1 MSKTIVGVAVLLVL
15 FNACVSQKKFNAT
28 SLAYKNCQEKLADAN
43 NQIQTCSED
52 KQAAIARLD
61 EANQHIELLKSDSV
75 ATHGKLEKEIA
86 LNTELQTSNDALLKQ
101 KNELLENASAQSN
114 ALTKRLQQKQTELDQ
129 KQTELDN
136 KELNI
141 NALTNELKMRM
152 YRVNE
157 LEHVLNSK
165 DSIMNNLK
173 KKIAEAL
180 EGFSTSDLTIERK
193 NGKVYVSMA
202 DKLLFKS
209 GSAEVDVKGKEALKK
224 LAEVLARNKD
234 IQVMVEGHTDNDK
247 LAHDTYP
254 KNNWDLS
261 VLRATA
267 IVKIITDNKV
277 EANRVIAAGRG
288 EYFPVADNAQKEGR
302 AKNRRTEIILT
313 PKLDEL
319 VKIIDAQ

>member
-1 MSKTIVGVAVLLVL
+1 
-15 FNACVSQKKFNAT
+15 
-28 SLAYKNCQEKLADAN
+28 
-43 NQIQTCSED
+43 
-52 KQAAIARLD
+52 
-61 EANQHIELLKSDSV
+61 
-75 ATHGKLEKEIA
+75 
-86 LNTELQTSNDALLKQ
+86 
-101 KNELLENASAQSN
+101 
-114 ALTKRLQQKQTELDQ
+114 
-129 KQTELDN
+129 
-136 KELNI
+136 
-141 NALTNELKMRM
+141 M